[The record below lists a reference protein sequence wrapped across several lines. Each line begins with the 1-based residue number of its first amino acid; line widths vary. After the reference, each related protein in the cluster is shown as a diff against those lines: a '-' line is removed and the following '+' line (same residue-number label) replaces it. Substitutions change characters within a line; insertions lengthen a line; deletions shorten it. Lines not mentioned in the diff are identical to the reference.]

1 MPVQEARHFP
11 FVNSLY
17 PFERSDRLGATGTS
31 VKCCV
36 WRPARLLT
44 SEETDSHRVTG
55 CLVNG
60 LLVRDVTSSGQRAL
74 EVLVGSAELLLMIG
88 NQSGKVPVF
97 ISTNLSSNALQT
109 AK

>member
-1 MPVQEARHFP
+1 MPVQEARHFS

-17 PFERSDRLGATGTS
+17 PFERSDRLGATGTG

-60 LLVRDVTSSGQRAL
+60 LLWLGTSL
-74 EVLVGSAELLLMIG
+74 
-88 NQSGKVPVF
+88 VPVNVLWKF
-97 ISTNLSSNALQT
+97 WSVVLRFY
-109 AK
+109 